1 MGVVGPGGELEPGE
15 LGTGAEG
22 LIIVDGELALIAS
35 VAEAVAPLLSDTTR
49 ITAYVPG
56 LV

>member
-1 MGVVGPGGELEPGE
+1 MGPGEELEPGE